1 MDEEEKRK
9 KMDDGI
15 TRYFTHFRGNLLTLG
30 GAALSLGPRM
40 I

>member
-1 MDEEEKRK
+1 MDEEEKIN

-15 TRYFTHFRGNLLTLG
+15 TRYFTRFGQNLFVD
-30 GAALSLGPRM
+30 AALSLGPRM